1 TESGAFRVDVC
12 GHQYSIPGDQMD
24 AGYLDS
30 QIWQLTR
37 SFSQDTSDQASEI
50 ASKISSTI
58 QDLVIQGP
66 PPENIVAKTARRR
79 TNGRRQS
86 RRTDTMERRRL
97 AAAMSRLGTGSS
109 DILDDLQATFDLVSQ
124 ELNIQAY
131 SSRSFRLSV
140 RTKLG
145 DGIEEFVVSSS
156 DINIGLIGVAAP
168 LVDLE
173 RPFSTG
179 LAEFLVSCM
188 NRYAR
193 NLLNVRYLWALI
205 VCPGRIR
212 LCLVETDAIHI
223 AKALDVGTCEGRDK
237 LIELITNLGTAE
249 PLKLGLD
256 PSMRWRDDLDRWE
269 IDCPDEETKEDR
281 VFYAQKLPLFVAD
294 SFFGRFT
301 RCFAV
306 SDLPT
311 GAVNAV
317 LKDSWQLGYPGDSS
331 VDEISVLR
339 KIRDRLDKA
348 KSNCMYPRISSGG
361 TVYLRDMQMED
372 TSDVILGS
380 ISCYSRWT
388 VPHGNGGGSALGL
401 RRVHR
406 RMVTGPIGVP
416 LQSLESEQEV
426 ITVLADVMRSHSDIL
441 QYGGILHRDV
451 SLNNVMAIRMPSGE
465 LRGMLI
471 DYDHAIDPSSIRN
484 QRCPGNIGT
493 GPFMSI
499 SNLEGLDIART
510 AVDDWEALISL
521 LFCLGAKSHQA
532 LEQMGTSFA
541 RIGSQG
547 VANVKREMFCS
558 MRSLEDTIDKYLDVS
573 GCPNIIRLIKALYM
587 AIFQHPKC
595 QGTVQMMLRGNRMVD
610 PVLRR
615 VQYACDIQRRCLVAL
630 EAVAGEVRSM
640 GRLSD
645 HLATISHESASLCV
659 TPPRNSRSQ
668 PLNMQYG
675 SDSPSPT
682 ETVYE
687 ANAEDSDKAA
697 DQQQELELELEQEQ
711 ERESDAVPLSAK
723 SDVISNKQEK
733 DLQSAIAS
741 YGGVNDLEKF
751 TKYAS
756 MYQHSTTTT
765 LHETSSRGERNYI
778 VVNDI
783 LLQAV
788 ARKRKAKEE
797 TQDSPRTKRRKMI
810 HSDEQEHVDAYYS
823 PVPIR
828 SLGVYA
834 TPRSVPQ
841 QPTKYRV
848 NSKLQ

>member
-1 TESGAFRVDVC
+1 SGAFRVDVC

-451 SLNNVMAIRMPSGE
+451 SLNN
-465 LRGMLI
+465 
-471 DYDHAIDPSSIRN
+471 
-484 QRCPGNIGT
+484 
-493 GPFMSI
+493 
-499 SNLEGLDIART
+499 
-510 AVDDWEALISL
+510 
-521 LFCLGAKSHQA
+521 
-532 LEQMGTSFA
+532 
-541 RIGSQG
+541 
-547 VANVKREMFCS
+547 
-558 MRSLEDTIDKYLDVS
+558 DTIDKYLDVS

-848 NSKLQ
+848 NSKLQRKLF